1 MSTRRASTLFAP
13 PLLKLHAALALAA
26 LLLAQF
32 PAAASAQSAAQ
43 PAPAP
48 ALPPALSAAPSS
60 PAPHASNAD
69 RRRAAKL
76 FLASSK
82 LFADGHLE
90 DALAGFEQAAALDP
104 ANTDYKLAAEVA
116 RSHAVTALI
125 QAAAKDRI
133 LGDETSA
140 RAALNHAL
148 DLDPRNPEV
157 TQHLFELRDTSQLM
171 PEQPLVG
178 QSGHSLGGPV
188 VLEPDTGLHSFHMRT
203 ESRLAISQID
213 RAYGLTAFLDGTVPS
228 RLARLDI
235 DDATFAEAMR
245 ALALVTNTFY
255 VPLDPHRVLVA
266 RDTRENR
273 TKFMPQALETIYLSG
288 LTPEEM
294 TDMGNL
300 ARNVFSAQRAAVDA
314 SAGTITVHAPA
325 AAMPAFNATMS
336 SLLSGRSQVLL
347 DVRIIQLAHNSTLNT
362 GVTPPQTITAY
373 NVYAEEQ
380 SILNAN
386 QSLVQQI
393 ISSGLASPGDTL
405 AILLASGKIS
415 SSIFSSGIAL
425 FGGGL
430 TESGLSPGSM
440 TLNLDLNSSQSREL
454 DQLQLRVEDGATG
467 TVREGT
473 RYPIQTSA
481 FSSLSGSS
489 ASIPGLT
496 GAGSSSSLSSLL
508 AQYTSSVPNVPQ
520 IEYQDLGM
528 TLKASPNVMR
538 NGNISLTIDLK
549 IDALSGSALN
559 GNPILANRTYSGV
572 VQLREGEGVAVVSEL
587 DKQQS
592 RALSGTPGL
601 GEIPGL
607 NEASSN
613 DRQASD
619 STLLIVISPHV
630 VRNAQPAGHTPILP
644 INLGAAAQ

>member
-1 MSTRRASTLFAP
+1 MRTRPASTLFAP
-13 PLLKLHAALALAA
+13 PLLRLHAALALAA
-26 LLLAQF
+26 FVLAQF
-32 PAAASAQSAAQ
+32 PAAASAQSA
-43 PAPAP
+43 PVPN
-48 ALPPALSAAPSS
+48 LPPSASAAPSK
-60 PAPHASNAD
+60 PAAHVSNAD

-90 DALAGFEQAAALDP
+90 DALAGFQQAAALNP

-133 LGDETSA
+133 RGDEPAA

-148 DLDPRNPEV
+148 QLDPTNAEV
-157 TQHLFELRDTSQLM
+157 TQHLFELGDLNQLA

-178 QSGHSLGGPV
+178 QSNQSLGSPV
-188 VLEPDTGLHSFHMRT
+188 VLEPDSGLHSFHMRT
-203 ESRLAISQID
+203 ESRLAIAQIY
-213 RAYGLTAFLDGTVPS
+213 RAYGLTAFLDSTVPS

-235 DDATFAEAMR
+235 DDATFAQAMR

-273 TKFMPQALETIYLSG
+273 TKFMRQALETVYLSG
-288 LTPEEM
+288 LSQEEM

-300 ARNVFSAQRAAVDA
+300 ARNVFSAQGAAVDP

-325 AAMPAFNATMS
+325 AAMPAFNATMR

-347 DVRIIQLAHNSTLNT
+347 DVRIIQLAHYSTLKS
-362 GVTPPQTITAY
+362 GVTPPQTVTAF

-405 AILLASGKIS
+405 AILGILLASGKVS
-415 SSIFSSGIAL
+415 SSIFSNGIAL
-425 FGGGL
+425 FGGGI
-430 TESGLSPGSM
+430 TQSALSPGPV
-440 TLNLDLNSSQSREL
+440 TANINLNSSQSREL

-489 ASIPGLT
+489 SSIAGLT

-508 AQYTSSVPNVPQ
+508 AQYSSAVPNIPQ

-538 NGNISLTIDLK
+538 NGNVALTIDLK

-559 GNPILANRTYSGV
+559 GNPILANRTYSGI

-607 NEASSN
+607 NEAASN
-613 DRQASD
+613 DRQSSD
-619 STLLIVISPHV
+619 STLLIVISPHI
-630 VRNAQPAGHTPILP
+630 VRSTQPAGHTPILP
-644 INLGAAAQ
+644 INLGATAR